1 MFEKPTNDPNK
12 MINFMTPDFIS
23 ANEFIN
29 EEKYKKYSVD
39 EEQYNKMRIE
49 LLKQLLKNKSKK

>member
-1 MFEKPTNDPNK
+1 
-12 MINFMTPDFIS
+12 MTPDFIS

-29 EEKYKKYSVD
+29 DEKYKKYSVD
-39 EEQYNKMRIE
+39 EEQYQRIRIE